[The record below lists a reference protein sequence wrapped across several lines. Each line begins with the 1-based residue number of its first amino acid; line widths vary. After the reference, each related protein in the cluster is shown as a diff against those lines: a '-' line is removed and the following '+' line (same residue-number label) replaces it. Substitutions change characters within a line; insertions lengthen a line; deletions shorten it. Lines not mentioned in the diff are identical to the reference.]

1 MRWVGRRRAPQGEM
15 SAGREGTL
23 EGEPT
28 RTGTEREAGKQGQGE
43 HRVAPASSTGRKS
56 GQFLFLTSLFLE
68 TLLINLYKELV
79 AEVQARKRTRVSGRG
94 ITLQD

>member
-1 MRWVGRRRAPQGEM
+1 M

-28 RTGTEREAGKQGQGE
+28 RTGRTEREAGKQGQGE
-43 HRVAPASSTGRKS
+43 RRVAPASSTGRKS
-56 GQFLFLTSLFLE
+56 GQFLFITSLFLE
-68 TLLINLYKELV
+68 TLLINLYKDLV
-79 AEVQARKRTRVSGRG
+79 AEVPATKRTWVSGRD

>member
-1 MRWVGRRRAPQGEM
+1 M
-15 SAGREGTL
+15 SAGREGTPGCGAHPHRDR
-23 EGEPT
+23 ERSGK
-28 RTGTEREAGKQGQGE
+28 TGPGRKY
-43 HRVAPASSTGRKS
+43 RVAPASSTGRKS

-79 AEVQARKRTRVSGRG
+79 AEVQARKRTRVSRRG